1 MPVLPS
7 SYVSPPWFYFNAHVE
22 TVLPSVFRKV
32 LGVNYSREKIDT
44 PDGDFLNLDWSCVGG
59 ERLLIVSHGLEGD
72 SQRHYARALVKLF
85 NQHGMDVLVW
95 NNRSCGGE
103 LNVQPVLYHHG
114 SSQDLDTVVQHVL
127 ATRRYAE
134 LFLAGISMGG
144 AQTLNYLGKKGVDV
158 PCILKK
164 AAVYSTPVHLP
175 SSAATLRRPGNKFY
189 AEKFLRK
196 LKKKM
201 EAKGKQYPGLIDLE
215 RLPDVRNFDDFDT
228 HYTAKLHGFADAV
241 DFYEQASPHT
251 RLEEIS
257 IPTLILNAA
266 NDPLLGRECF
276 PMSIA
281 QRSEKIFLEIPSR
294 GGHTGFTVRG
304 SEFTYAE
311 YHLLEFLTDIQFTRS
326 DKKNKA

>member
-1 MPVLPS
+1 MPILPS
-7 SYVSPPWFYFNAHVE
+7 SYTSPPWFYFNGHVE
-22 TVLPSVFRKV
+22 TIVPSIFRKV
-32 LGVNYSREKIDT
+32 LGVNYRREKIDT
-44 PDGDFLNLDWSCVGG
+44 PDGDFLNLDWSSVGG
-59 ERLLIVSHGLEGD
+59 DRLLLVSHGLEGD

-85 NQHGMDVLVW
+85 NLQGMDVLVW

-103 LNVQPVLYHHG
+103 LNLQPVLYHHG

-127 ATRRYAE
+127 DNHRYSE

-144 AQTLNYLGKKGVDV
+144 AQTLNYLGKKGEEV
-158 PCILKK
+158 PSFLKK

-175 SSAATLRRPGNKFY
+175 SSAATLYRPENKFY
-189 AEKFLRK
+189 AQKFLRK

-215 RLPDVRNFDDFDT
+215 RLPRVRNFDDFDT
-228 HYTAKLHGFADAV
+228 HYTAKLHGFVDAA
-241 DFYEQASPHT
+241 DFYEQASPHS

-281 QRSEKIFLEIPSR
+281 QSSDKIFLEVPSR
-294 GGHTGFTVRG
+294 GGHTGFTVGG
-304 SEFTYAE
+304 SEFNYAE
-311 YHLLEFLTDIQFTRS
+311 CRLLEFLTDIQNPRLC
-326 DKKNKA
+326 KNKNT